1 VTLGR
6 HLAELGIPFWIAW
19 LLALRLKPLETGP
32 HRQVRGSPERSH
44 SRLLEREGMDHE
56 QRSTPPNRDWNIMT
70 SSPTSGST
78 RQVARNKSL
87 AWVSALTFGAGAAG
101 VLGAAAMVVSAPS
114 PTAATGTSAA
124 TLASGTSRNTGSTLQ
139 AAAAPATTN
148 NPPVATSGAS

>member
-1 VTLGR
+1 
-6 HLAELGIPFWIAW
+6 
-19 LLALRLKPLETGP
+19 
-32 HRQVRGSPERSH
+32 
-44 SRLLEREGMDHE
+44 MDHE
-56 QRSTPPNRDWNIMT
+56 QRSTPPNRDLNIMT

-101 VLGAAAMVVSAPS
+101 VLGSAAMVVSAPS